1 MSHAEKPGEF
11 LSRPL
16 YQTLTNT
23 TQMTTEI
30 SPCKCKIWP
39 RIRKALF
46 LTGCYGSMAAG
57 ILVLLNLVMLLFSS
71 CELRQT
77 ADIQIPAP
85 PVTVPSDVP
94 ATAESND

>member
-1 MSHAEKPGEF
+1 MSHVEKPGEF

-46 LTGCYGSMAAG
+46 LAGCYGSIAAG
-57 ILVLLNLVMLLFSS
+57 ILVLLNLVMVLFTS
-71 CELRQT
+71 CELKQP

-85 PVTVPSDVP
+85 PVTVPAAV
-94 ATAESND
+94 ESNA